1 MLFYNCSVFICSTVP
16 RCKSETNLVVIDSDA
31 HPWLSAQS
39 AQMSK
44 ITNDGLTWLGTGY
57 FIAVPIWQQL
67 VSRVN
72 DTYLWDKWIA
82 DWTYADVLPV
92 VWVSI
97 HLTCGPTHWA
107 TFYLSSTD
115 CQLVN
120 HRHYSLQ
127 WLVRLLMIYSWVYLP
142 SVLWYCWLGLLTC
155 KNRLP
160 YNLYCVGGDVKHCSL
175 THSLSWKYSGRGG
188 LVDSRYHMCEL
199 YCCCNHVLLRVLLSV
214 AHSMTLDTVNCSS
227 QGM

>member
-1 MLFYNCSVFICSTVP
+1 MTRTC
-16 RCKSETNLVVIDSDA
+16 ETNELLTERMQMFCLLCECQYIWHVA
-31 HPWLSAQS
+31 HPLSHLLSIIHRLSA
-39 AQMSK
+39 
-44 ITNDGLTWLGTGY
+44 
-57 FIAVPIWQQL
+57 
-67 VSRVN
+67 
-72 DTYLWDKWIA
+72 
-82 DWTYADVLPV
+82 
-92 VWVSI
+92 
-97 HLTCGPTHWA
+97 
-107 TFYLSSTD
+107 
-115 CQLVN
+115 CQ
-120 HRHYSLQ
+120 YSLQ

-199 YCCCNHVLLRVLLSV
+199 YGCCNHVLLRVLLSV